1 MIQLSN
7 LGLVLSKP
15 PCLSCYSYHTW
26 VLSFLNCSTS
36 LDTAI
41 IWASLPVC
49 TAVKP
54 ALHPFWTPPTS
65 VCTAVKPGQCPFLA
79 SPPQY
84 SCQTRALPFLGLPAS
99 VCTSVRPRLCPF
111 WPPCLCVYIC
121 QTRAL
126 SFLGLPASVCT
137 SVRPGLCPFWA
148 SLPLC
153 VHLSD
158 QGSVLSGPPCLSV
171 YSCQTRALSFLGLPA
186 SVYTSVRPGHC
197 PFWASLPQCVQ
208 LSNQGTVLSG
218 PPCLSLYICH
228 TWALSFLDLPASVD
242 LAVTPGHCPFWTSLP
257 QLTWLSHLGT
267 VLSGPPCLS

>member
-26 VLSFLNCSTS
+26 ALSFLNCSTS

-54 ALHPFWTPPTS
+54 ALHPFWTPPPLQS
-65 VCTAVKPGQCPFLA
+65 VQLSNLGSVLSWPSRLGTAVEPGLCLFLA
-79 SPPQY
+79 Y
-84 SCQTRALPFLGLPAS
+84 LPLCVHLSDQGSVLPG
-99 VCTSVRPRLCPF
+99 
-111 WPPCLCVYIC
+111 PPCLCVYIC

-137 SVRPGLCPFWA
+137 SVRPGL
-148 SLPLC
+148 
-153 VHLSD
+153 
-158 QGSVLSGPPCLSV
+158 
-171 YSCQTRALSFLGLPA
+171 
-186 SVYTSVRPGHC
+186 C

-267 VLSGPPCLS
+267 VHSGPPSLS